1 MLSINTKNILSL
13 FIVFLLFII
22 LNACE
27 KEIDITLPDTKPKLV
42 IEGIIENG
50 EYAYVTLTKSS
61 PYFTSV
67 DSTSFEKLFIS
78 DALVIVSNGIETDT
92 LKFDTVPFYPPLRFQ
107 GQKIKGEINNTYS
120 LRIEYENE
128 VYTANTKILEPVP
141 IDSVKYQFRTNSD
154 SLGYLRIY
162 SIDPVNQTNYYRIF
176 TLDLDIDLTKEIP
189 IWVHRNNSVFDDRF
203 FNGKLIENT
212 IFKGR
217 NPLKSPDY
225 YEENSE
231 DWWAFKMDD
240 EVIVKLSQLD
250 YQSFVFWRTTEQ
262 VINTGDNPF
271 AAPTSVQSN
280 IKQNALGVWC
290 GYASSIEHIII
301 SEDLLIP

>member
-1 MLSINTKNILSL
+1 MINLFTKHRGIALVFLSLWILS
-13 FIVFLLFII
+13 
-22 LNACE
+22 ACE
-27 KEIDITLPDTKPKLV
+27 KEIDINLPDAKPKLV
-42 IEGIIENG
+42 VEGIIENG

-67 DSTSFEKLFIS
+67 DSTSFQNLFIS
-78 DALVIVSNGIETDT
+78 DALVIVSNGIESDT
-92 LKFDTVPFYPPLRFQ
+92 LQFDTVPFYPPLRFQ
-107 GQKIKGEINNTYS
+107 GQKIKGQINQTYS

-128 VYTANTKILEPVP
+128 VYTASTKIMEPIP
-141 IDSVKYQFRTNSD
+141 IDSVRYQYRANSD

-162 SIDPVNQTNYYRIF
+162 ANDPVNQTNYYRIL
-176 TLDLDIDLTKEIP
+176 TLDLDLDLTQELP
-189 IWVHRNNSVFDDRF
+189 IWVHRRNSVFDDRF

-212 IFKGR
+212 IYKGR
-217 NPLKSPDY
+217 NPLKSSEY
-225 YEENSE
+225 YEENAE

-250 YQSFVFWRTTEQ
+250 YQSFIFWRTTEQ

-280 IKQNALGVWC
+280 INANALGIWC
-290 GYASSIEHIII
+290 GYASSIEHIIV